1 MNCTI
6 SESSKF
12 WTHIALPGLCL
23 VVCLVE
29 CPWTQLGLQTYSIE
43 LYWSVWI
50 WRCRA
55 VSIIIETKC
64 PAPLKWVV
72 LTFTVIWGQLAH
84 NPFPNMGS
92 RMWKCIVSLFFLTGS
107 WHLVNVLPCTLGW
120 CVASSWKSLESI
132 TLPQKTYLNPS
143 FLGVVVNIRWYNTSI
158 YSIYVCIICS
168 TIGSQLSKTTRWI

>member
-29 CPWTQLGLQTYSIE
+29 CPWTQLGLQTILLIGLERLNMTLQGS
-43 LYWSVWI
+43 LYL
-50 WRCRA
+50 
-55 VSIIIETKC
+55 IETKC

-132 TLPQKTYLNPS
+132 TLPQKHIWTPL
-143 FLGVVVNIRWYNTSI
+143 LGVVVNIRWYYTSI